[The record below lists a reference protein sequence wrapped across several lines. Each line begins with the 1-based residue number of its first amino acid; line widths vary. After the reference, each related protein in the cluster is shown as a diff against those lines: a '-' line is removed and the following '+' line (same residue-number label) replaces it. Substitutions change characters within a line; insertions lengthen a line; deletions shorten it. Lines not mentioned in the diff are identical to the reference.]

1 MDITAD
7 MPERFRARLRAVR
20 LDLFTD
26 LPGIIV
32 CASEQTGL
40 ALMQVR
46 PKAEGDLGQQ
56 EFVLGPDGL
65 RIVRR

>member
-7 MPERFRARLRAVR
+7 MPEHFRAGLRAVR

-46 PKAEGDLGQQ
+46 PKVDGDMGQQ
-56 EFVLGPDGL
+56 EFALGQNGL
-65 RIVRR
+65 RIVAR